1 MKKRISI
8 IAIIIALV
16 LISLTVISYATE
28 IQPRTEAT
36 DNVVLIPDGEDV
48 TTNEETTEEDDE
60 YDIIYD
66 DVYLVEDADY
76 EMNQLIDGNLFL
88 MVNGD
93 LKFTGA
99 VKGSVYLFVNGSV
112 EFTSEAYIADS
123 LYILAT
129 EKITINGEM
138 YDIYSV
144 SDGFEIAETAYINR
158 DVRAMANAVK
168 LRGLIYRNINLNAG
182 TIDVKDEKSELLIGG
197 NFNYTSTQEFEQIKE
212 VVKYGEVKFSLQ
224 EENEETVVIEE
235 TMAEKISKYAW
246 GALSSAVYVLVVY
259 GILKLIA
266 PKFEEKIGEDLKEKG
281 IVAFAIGLLAWVIL
295 SISIIITIIL
305 LFTSL
310 GAPVAIITWILMF
323 VGIYIS
329 PAIFSIA
336 FLKIFKK
343 EKGNAGAEIAILT
356 VIAVVIWVLQQVPVL
371 GGIVSLAVVTTGL
384 GLVIRNAIVRKEE
397 KNENTETEIKEHTE
411 AVQEVESTPDT
422 TDKTETTEATEATEV
437 TEVSEE
443 ENKTEE

>member
-1 MKKRISI
+1 MKKKISI

-16 LISLTVISYATE
+16 LISLTVVSYATE
-28 IQPRTEAT
+28 VQPRTGTT
-36 DNVVLIPDGEDV
+36 DDVVLIPDGEAV
-48 TTNEETTEEDDE
+48 TTNEEITEEE
-60 YDIIYD
+60 QYDIIYD
-66 DVYLVEDADY
+66 DVYLVEDMDY

-99 VKGSVYLFVNGSV
+99 VKGSAYLLVNGSV

-129 EKITINGEM
+129 EKTTINGEM
-138 YDIYSV
+138 YDIYSL

-158 DVRAMANAVK
+158 DVRAMANDVK
-168 LRGLIYRNINLNAG
+168 LRGIIYRNIYLNAG
-182 TIDVKDEKSELLIGG
+182 TIDVKDETSELLIGG
-197 NFNYTSTQEFEQIKE
+197 NFDYTSTQEFEQIKE

-224 EENEETVVIEE
+224 EETDETVVIEE

-259 GILKLIA
+259 GILKFIA
-266 PKFEEKIGEDLKEKG
+266 PKFVGKIGKDLKEKG
-281 IVAFAIGLLAWVIL
+281 IVAFAIGLLGWFIL
-295 SISIIITIIL
+295 VISIIITIIL

-329 PAIFSIA
+329 PAVFSIA
-336 FLKIFKK
+336 LLKVLKK
-343 EKGNAGAEIAILT
+343 ENENIGAEIAILI
-356 VIAVVIWVLQQVPVL
+356 VIAVAIWLLQQVPVV

-397 KNENTETEIKEHTE
+397 KNEKVETVIEEKIE
-411 AVQEVESTPDT
+411 VVPEVESTTDT
-422 TDKTETTEATEATEV
+422 TEKTDTEES
-437 TEVSEE
+437 SEE
-443 ENKTEE
+443 ENKTQE

>member
-1 MKKRISI
+1 MKKKISI
-8 IAIIIALV
+8 IATIIALV

-28 IQPRTEAT
+28 IQPRTGTT
-36 DNVVLIPDGEDV
+36 DDVVLIPDGEAV
-48 TTNEETTEEDDE
+48 TTNEETTEEE
-60 YDIIYD
+60 QYDIIYD
-66 DVYLVEDADY
+66 DVYLVEDSDY

-129 EKITINGEM
+129 EKTTINGEM
-138 YDIYSV
+138 YDIYSL

-158 DVRAMANAVK
+158 DVRAMANDVK
-168 LRGLIYRNINLNAG
+168 LRGIIYRNIYLNAG
-182 TIDVKDEKSELLIGG
+182 TIDVKDETSELLIGG
-197 NFNYTSTQEFEQIKE
+197 NFDYTSTQEFEQIKE

-224 EENEETVVIEE
+224 EETDETVVIEE

-266 PKFEEKIGEDLKEKG
+266 PKFEGKIGKDLKEKG
-281 IVAFAIGLLAWVIL
+281 IVAFAIGLLGWFIL
-295 SISIIITIIL
+295 VISIIITIIL

-329 PAIFSIA
+329 PAVFSIA
-336 FLKIFKK
+336 LLKVLKK
-343 EKGNAGAEIAILT
+343 ENENIGAEIAILI
-356 VIAVVIWVLQQVPVL
+356 VIAVAIWLLQQVPVV

-397 KNENTETEIKEHTE
+397 KNEKVETVIEEKIE
-411 AVQEVESTPDT
+411 VVPEVESTTDT
-422 TDKTETTEATEATEV
+422 TEKADTEES
-437 TEVSEE
+437 SEE
-443 ENKTEE
+443 ENKTQE